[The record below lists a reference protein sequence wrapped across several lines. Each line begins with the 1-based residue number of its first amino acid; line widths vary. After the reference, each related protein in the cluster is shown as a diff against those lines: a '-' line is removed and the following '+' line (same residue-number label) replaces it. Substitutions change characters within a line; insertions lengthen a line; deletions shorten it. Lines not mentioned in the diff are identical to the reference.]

1 MSNQSNT
8 RSTGTLDFNDEW
20 QFINLEATFVKYL
33 IDSGIAALGNANYS
47 GKGRSDYV
55 RAFLEISVGMERLGK
70 LIIVADYALNHQG
83 CMPDHTYLSDFGH
96 NLKKIFDEI
105 EQIEKIQ
112 QVQSDYARPTDSLT
126 TKIVD
131 NLNAFAAGRGR
142 YATFSCMRNPANDQD
157 EPVRKWW
164 MEVAEEILKQHYY
177 GKKIEE
183 EVIYNAN
190 IMKDMLSPAFVY
202 FIDETGVPMRNTLDS
217 SIHTGKTQIIQE
229 WSVFHVLAII
239 RWLAAI
245 YKEISIK
252 AGNGVQR
259 GFLGSDDIFAFYI
272 QDDINLK
279 SYEV

>member
-1 MSNQSNT
+1 MSKQSNSG
-8 RSTGTLDFNDEW
+8 STGTLDFNNEW

-83 CMPDHTYLSDFGH
+83 CMPAHTYLSGFGH
-96 NLKKIFDEI
+96 NLKKIFDII
-105 EQIEKIQ
+105 EQIEKMQ

-131 NLNAFAAGRGR
+131 NFNAFASGRGR
-142 YATFSCMRNPANDQD
+142 YATFSCMRNPAKDQD

-183 EVIYNAN
+183 EVIDNAN
-190 IMKDMLSPAFVY
+190 IVKDILGPAFVN
-202 FIDETGVPMRNTLDS
+202 FIDETGGAITNTLDS
-217 SIHTGKTQIIQE
+217 SIHTGKTQIVQE
-229 WSVFHVLAII
+229 WSVFHVLTII
-239 RWLAAI
+239 RWLAAV
-245 YKEISIK
+245 YKAISFK
-252 AGNGVQR
+252 AGNSVQR
-259 GFLGSDDIFAFYI
+259 GFLGSDELYAPYI
-272 QDDINLK
+272 QDDIDLK